1 MVVPPASTTL
11 ANRVARRSR
20 SDRRIAVS
28 STSWTGRASEGAVP
42 LVPEL
47 DDLAARELVR
57 HRLEKGLGELL
68 AMGGGIVRRF
78 REQDGVLV
86 HLGVEVDFGAN
97 VLGERW
103 MRGVAFIEGL
113 KKDWAVVTSHH
124 VCAAVAPTKCR

>member
-1 MVVPPASTTL
+1 M
-11 ANRVARRSR
+11 
-20 SDRRIAVS
+20 
-28 STSWTGRASEGAVP
+28 P

-86 HLGVEVDFGAN
+86 HLGVEVGFGVN

-103 MRGVAFIEGL
+103 MRGVAFVEGL
-113 KKDWAVVTSHH
+113 KQDWVDCLNEERVGCSAEDMAVVTSHH
-124 VCAAVAPTKCR
+124 VCAAVAPTKC